1 MANLEITVA
10 QARRILSIT
19 EQARR
24 LRYQSPVRDYR
35 IANPKCFISTA
46 VERYKSRIFISLV
59 CMLML
64 ALSVAQRAAIAQ
76 WKPAKNIE
84 IIVGT
89 GAGGGQDKTARTLNR
104 LLVDKRFVDVPVT
117 VVNKPGGGGAV
128 GWAYLNQH
136 MGDAHYVEIANTTL
150 LTNQINGRSA
160 VGYADVTPL
169 AMLYSESVALSV
181 RHESALM
188 TGKDL
193 VERLKKDS
201 TSVSA
206 SVGSSAG
213 GPNHIAFALIA
224 KAAGGDVKKLKTVVF
239 QGGGEAITATLGG
252 HVDLISSAANNVIP
266 FIAAGKLRV
275 LGITTPH
282 RLAGALAGVPTWK
295 EQGVDVHI
303 TNWRLLAGPKG
314 MTAAQIAYWD
324 GVIAKLVKTDEWK
337 KDLDNNV
344 FENTYMNSDEAK
356 RYLKSEYAK
365 FHAALSE
372 IGLVR

>member
-1 MANLEITVA
+1 MRQTGYK
-10 QARRILSIT
+10 R
-19 EQARR
+19 
-24 LRYQSPVRDYR
+24 
-35 IANPKCFISTA
+35 TA
-46 VERYKSRIFISLV
+46 A
-59 CMLML
+59 L
-64 ALSVAQRAAIAQ
+64 ALAGTTLLLIAADVAAQ
-76 WKPAKNIE
+76 WKPEKNIE

-89 GAGGGQDKTARTLNR
+89 GPGGGQDKTARTLNR
-104 LLVDKRFVDVPVT
+104 LLVDKRLVEAPIT

-136 MGDAHYVEIANTTL
+136 AGDAHYVEIANTTL
-150 LTNQINGRSA
+150 LTNQITGRSV

-181 RHESALM
+181 RVESPLM
-188 TGKDL
+188 TGRDL
-193 VERLKKDS
+193 IERLRKDS
-201 TSVSA
+201 ASVST

-239 QGGGEAITATLGG
+239 QGGGEAVTATLGG

-266 FIAAGKLRV
+266 FIAAGKMRV
-275 LGITTPH
+275 LGITAPQ
-282 RLAGALAGVPTWK
+282 RLPGALAGVPTWK

-314 MTAAQIAYWD
+314 LTAAQIAYWD

-356 RYLKSEYAK
+356 RYLKTQFDQFHTALTEVGLAK
-365 FHAALSE
+365 
-372 IGLVR
+372 